1 MHRLQ
6 ELAESHAESL
16 IAGTWQPG
24 EDAVH
29 YAYRMSVSQIAIAA
43 YRNIAS
49 LPHEI
54 IALSEESKDKQE
66 ET

>member
-29 YAYRMSVSQIAIAA
+29 YAYRMSVSQIAIAS
-43 YRNIAS
+43 YQNIAN

-54 IALSEESKDKQE
+54 IALSEEDKQE